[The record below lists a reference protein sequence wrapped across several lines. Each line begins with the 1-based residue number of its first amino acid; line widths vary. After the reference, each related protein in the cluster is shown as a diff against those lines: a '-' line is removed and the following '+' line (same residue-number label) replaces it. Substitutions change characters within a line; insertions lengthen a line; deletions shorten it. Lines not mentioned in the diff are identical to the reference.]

1 MTKSSLM
8 LAAATA
14 AALVLTGCGEINQ
27 QEKTQKV
34 YAGKTDD
41 KHYEGPKF
49 GADKAKWEV
58 ALKERG
64 QTQNEYLRTE
74 AVK

>member
-1 MTKSSLM
+1 MMKSALM

-14 AALVLTGCGEINQ
+14 VLFVFTGCNEINQ
-27 QEKTQKV
+27 QEKTKL

-41 KHYEGPKF
+41 KHYEGPQF
-49 GADKAKWEV
+49 GADKARWEA
-58 ALKERG
+58 ALKQRG

-74 AVK
+74 PAR